1 MSTGNERVWYMLP
14 MIRVEDFL
22 DTRLRLTAAEDWIRA
37 QDEKLKLLRR
47 DVAALLEER
56 AAVSRETGPAQPEL
70 PLFYV
75 ASEVDNENPFA

>member
-22 DTRLRLTAAEDWIRA
+22 DTRLRLTAAEDRIRW
-37 QDEKLKLLRR
+37 QDDQIKLLRH
-47 DVAALLEER
+47 DVADLLEER
-56 AAVSRETGPAQPEL
+56 AAVSRETGPAEPGL

-75 ASEVDNENPFA
+75 AEEFDNENPFA